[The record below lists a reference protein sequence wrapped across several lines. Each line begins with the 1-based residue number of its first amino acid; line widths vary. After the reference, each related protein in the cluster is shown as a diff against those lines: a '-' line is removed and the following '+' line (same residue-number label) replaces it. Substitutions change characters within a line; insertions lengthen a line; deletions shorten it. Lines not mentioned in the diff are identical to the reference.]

1 MQTGAGRRACSR
13 SGSTTI
19 QVLKSNA
26 ARLLRLSDSQ
36 LDVETREAVSF
47 QDPTLLRGISA
58 SKVLDR
64 MGKVLSSS
72 LGSECTYA
80 MSKVVQQIDVFISHN
95 WSTSREEKFR
105 VLAFSFNLSAALIIN
120 LVLGLIFMAL
130 QARGLLPTLD
140 MTSNKGVQYQS
151 APWNELVGTGLF
163 FLILFTWHDLRSC
176 MHIPGP
182 TAFLDKTC
190 IDQVD
195 EDRKREGI
203 ESLAAFV
210 RHSKSMLVIYSD
222 TYLHKLW
229 TVYELACFMT
239 LHPRNRLTVV
249 PVILAD
255 VMIMGINLFFLIS
268 VLDTVSSMTAVRTA
282 LGGAQSEMAGYIL
295 KLLFALPCV
304 VALCKVW
311 RNWLQELCRIDEQA
325 ADFSVL
331 KAECFNEGD
340 RPLVQNSIARFMRGI
355 GLVQQDAS
363 EQAALEAFD
372 QKVHLEVPH
381 ALEVSVG
388 RVGILYKH
396 ACVIFLPLALGN
408 MDSVGV
414 ALNEGE
420 SALRIFLLV
429 LTGATQYLA
438 VNPALL
444 AFLSMAMRASLWLHS
459 RALVWASYGITATVL
474 IAAALAWRM
483 VADALRD
490 WAADS
495 SSGLVAAMAS
505 SFAMSLLTAFL
516 YRGRC

>member
-1 MQTGAGRRACSR
+1 
-13 SGSTTI
+13 
-19 QVLKSNA
+19 
-26 ARLLRLSDSQ
+26 
-36 LDVETREAVSF
+36 
-47 QDPTLLRGISA
+47 
-58 SKVLDR
+58 
-64 MGKVLSSS
+64 
-72 LGSECTYA
+72 
-80 MSKVVQQIDVFISHN
+80 MSKIVQRIDVFISHN
-95 WSTSREEKFR
+95 WSTSREKKFR
-105 VLAFSFNLSAALIIN
+105 VLAFSFNLSAALLLN
-120 LVLGLIFMAL
+120 LILGLIFMAL
-130 QARGLLPTLD
+130 LARGLLPTLD
-140 MTSNKGVQYQS
+140 MTSNYGVQYKS

-176 MHIPGP
+176 LPLPGP

-195 EDRKREGI
+195 EDRKRHGI

-210 RHSKSMLVIYSD
+210 RHSRNMLVIYSD

-255 VMIMGINLFFLIS
+255 VMVMGINLFFLIS
-268 VLDTVSSMTAVRTA
+268 VFDTVSSMTAVRTA
-282 LGGAQSEMAGYIL
+282 LGGAQSQTAGYIL
-295 KLLFALPCV
+295 KVALALPCV
-304 VALCKVW
+304 AALCKVW
-311 RNWLQELCRIDEQA
+311 RNWLHELSRIDEQA

-340 RPLVQNSIARFMRGI
+340 RPLVQHSIARFMRGI

-372 QKVHLEVPH
+372 RKVHLEVPH

-388 RVGILYKH
+388 RVGILYRH

-408 MDSVGV
+408 MDRVGV

-420 SALRIFLLV
+420 SALRIFLLI
-429 LTGATQYLA
+429 LLGTTHYLA
-438 VNPALL
+438 VDPALL
-444 AFLSMAMRASLWLHS
+444 ALLSMAMRASLWLQS
-459 RALVWASYGITATVL
+459 RALVWASYVITASVL
-474 IAAALAWRM
+474 IAAALAWRI
-483 VADALRD
+483 VSEALRD

-505 SFAMSLLTAFL
+505 SAAMSLLTAFL